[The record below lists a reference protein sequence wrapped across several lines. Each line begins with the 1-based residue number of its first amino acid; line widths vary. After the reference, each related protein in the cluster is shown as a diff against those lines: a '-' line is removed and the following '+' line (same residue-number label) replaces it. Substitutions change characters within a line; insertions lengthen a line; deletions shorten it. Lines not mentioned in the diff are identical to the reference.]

1 MGGKIWQLLTD
12 IWTVTDRMAFG
23 HLPEHPESHQ
33 IRRQT
38 QHGEAVCQGR
48 GHLMDKVLVDGSTV
62 VFVARLLSG
71 EDDPSA
77 INLFDLAVLTESLIL
92 HDEVI
97 VLATAERGT
106 APEVDE
112 AAAQFGP
119 SVHVEHRKVGDLL
132 WEYVQG
138 NGYDTDGHAPV
149 SPPNSGEALRLAVDS
164 ARWLWK
170 TFASQRPGDTGTSA
184 TSEPTEPKMTPAPYG
199 MARDMY
205 GDLFLEQ
212 VDSAYRRDLDEYA
225 VILEDVYKHAAVE
238 VPVGHVHRALRR
250 MVGAPPRSVNPADR
264 FMTGPE
270 VRVGYDSL
278 PAYEDPGLWDRSPFQ
293 EDLTRQQFSE
303 RSFWEGVVIRAH
315 LYLIASSLFGAPYKA
330 DSLRWPICWK
340 FFGAGDL
347 SQIAVDENY
356 VRLAEDFERKRIE
369 SFNEFVGRP
378 AILARLPLFLRT
390 VLARSAGPGDIVEQ
404 TLTIRNSKAATRF
417 REHMRELTTSLSDG
431 EIAPVLR
438 GVAVLGAA
446 LSKEY
451 GVDRNEVIWSLLSAG
466 TKMAA
471 EGVTPAAGV
480 DLAQQAAKGVKG
492 LAAWQRQRKFALIS
506 KALHQTEQ
514 AKTLEQQV
522 IQVFG
527 TGLKAWDLELLD
539 RLQAYGRSH

>member
-1 MGGKIWQLLTD
+1 
-12 IWTVTDRMAFG
+12 
-23 HLPEHPESHQ
+23 
-33 IRRQT
+33 
-38 QHGEAVCQGR
+38 
-48 GHLMDKVLVDGSTV
+48 MDKVLVDGSTV

-71 EDDPSA
+71 EDGPSA
-77 INLFDLAVLTESLIL
+77 INLFDLALLTESLIL

-106 APEVDE
+106 ASVVD
-112 AAAQFGP
+112 AAAARFGP
-119 SVHVEHRKVGDLL
+119 SVHVEHREVGDLL
-132 WEYVQG
+132 WEYVQC
-138 NGYDTDGHAPV
+138 NGYDRYGHPPAPHAI
-149 SPPNSGEALRLAVDS
+149 SGDDLRLAVDG

-170 TFASQRPGDTGTSA
+170 TFVSQRPGGTGTSA
-184 TSEPTEPKMTPAPYG
+184 TSDPTEQKTAPAAYG
-199 MARDMY
+199 RARDMY
-205 GDLFLEQ
+205 GDLFLQEI
-212 VDSAYRRDLDEYA
+212 DSAYRRDLDEYA

-238 VPVGHVHRALRR
+238 VPVGHVQRAVRR
-250 MVGAPPRSVNPADR
+250 MVGARPKSVNPADR
-264 FMTGPE
+264 FMTAPE
-270 VRVGYDSL
+270 VRIGYDSL
-278 PAYEDPGLWDRSPFQ
+278 PAYENPWLWDQSPFQ
-293 EDLTRQQFSE
+293 ERLMMQRLSE

-369 SFNEFVGRP
+369 SVNEVVGRP
-378 AILARLPLFLRT
+378 AVLARLPLFLRT

-404 TLTIRNSKAATRF
+404 TLTIRNSRAATRF
-417 REHMRELTTSLSDG
+417 REHMRELTTRLSGG
-431 EIAPVLR
+431 EIGPILR

-451 GVDRNEVIWSLLSAG
+451 GVDRNEVVWSLLSAG
-466 TKMAA
+466 AKVAS
-471 EGVTPAAGV
+471 EGVAPAAGV
-480 DLAQQAAKGVKG
+480 ELAQQAAKGAKG

-506 KALHQTEQ
+506 KTLRQAEQ
-514 AKTLEQQV
+514 AKTLENQV

-527 TGLKAWDLELLD
+527 TGLGAWDLEILD